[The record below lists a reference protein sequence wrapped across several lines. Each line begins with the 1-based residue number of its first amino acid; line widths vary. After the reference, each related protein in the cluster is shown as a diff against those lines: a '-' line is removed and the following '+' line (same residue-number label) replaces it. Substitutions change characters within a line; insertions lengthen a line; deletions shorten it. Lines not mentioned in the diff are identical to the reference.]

1 MSVGALDQRTALIVL
16 DLQAGTAANPTAH
29 PAREIIARAADLLSA
44 FRRHEL
50 PVVLATVGGTPAG
63 RTQYT
68 DGSRDFPTSWQ
79 ELVPELDQQ
88 PQDLILTRRAW
99 SAFAGTD
106 LAAILRERRI
116 TQVVLA
122 GMATSFGV
130 ESTARDAYDL
140 GFSVALALDA
150 MTDPSLDAH
159 LHSVTR
165 IFPALGQ
172 NGSVSEIIQ
181 LLDQR

>member
-1 MSVGALDQRTALIVL
+1 MPIGALDQQTALIVL

-29 PAREIIARAADLLSA
+29 PAGQVIARAADLLSA
-44 FRRHEL
+44 FRLREL

-68 DGSRDFPTSWQ
+68 DGPRDFAPSWEQ
-79 ELVPELDQQ
+79 LLPELDQQ

-99 SAFAGTD
+99 SAFAGGH
-106 LAAILRERRI
+106 LAALLRERGV

-140 GFSVALALDA
+140 GFSVSLAVDA

-172 NGSVSEIIQ
+172 TGSVSEIIK
-181 LLDQR
+181 LLDER